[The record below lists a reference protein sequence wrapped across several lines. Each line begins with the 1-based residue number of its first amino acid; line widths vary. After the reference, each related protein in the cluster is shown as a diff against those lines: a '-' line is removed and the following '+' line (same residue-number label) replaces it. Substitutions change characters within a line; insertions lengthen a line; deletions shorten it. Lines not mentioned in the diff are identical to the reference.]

1 MDRARGDLRE
11 VGEKEGWVTTTDPG
25 LGVLYVVHLVGPTTA
40 QGHRDGCLSP
50 SILDHQII
58 FSCPFPSMSDPRFAR
73 LKTDPRFRKIKKNN
87 HKVVVDERFKSIFQ
101 DDEKAKKRRSKGS
114 GLFAPHVS
122 WLPWPSIKHK
132 GRC

>member
-1 MDRARGDLRE
+1 M
-11 VGEKEGWVTTTDPG
+11 VTTTGPS
-25 LGVLYVVHLVGPTTA
+25 LGVLYVVRLVGPTTA
-40 QGHRDGCLSP
+40 QGHRDGCPAQAFVALSL
-50 SILDHQII
+50 SIPDHQII

-87 HKVVVDERFKSIFQ
+87 HKVVVDERFRSIFQ
-101 DDEKAKKRRSKGS
+101 DDEKAKKHRSKGS